1 MTGVDFVESTIDGV
15 TIWGVSALKAAGGVR
30 ELRIWFVDFH
40 PQGLFGVPRSWV
52 SAGIYFLTIEFV

>member
-1 MTGVDFVESTIDGV
+1 MESTIDGV
-15 TIWGVSALKAAGGVR
+15 TIWGFSALKAAGGVR

-40 PQGLFGVPRSWV
+40 PQGLFGVPRLWV